1 MTQRAFR
8 GALVGFVAAMSF
20 VAAGCGG
27 EVDPGVD
34 DGTNPA
40 LDTGG
45 KCGARA
51 VSEQERADIEAFLAQ
66 RNAEFQA
73 TAAAGGNINVYFHV
87 ITSGGKGAVSTSM
100 LDAQIKVLNDSYAGK
115 TGGANMGFSFTRAG
129 VDTTDNAS
137 WYTVTPGTTA
147 ETQMKNALRKGGA
160 RDLNLYLAN
169 IGQGLLGW
177 ATFPQDYKSKPKM
190 DGVVILTDSLPGGAA
205 APYNEGDTA
214 THEIGHW
221 VGLYHTF
228 QGGCAAPGDEV
239 SDTPSEASPAFGCP
253 EGRDTC
259 TEGNADVDPIHN
271 FMDYTDD
278 ACMTLFTAGQ
288 SDRITDMWAQYRE
301 NAR

>member
-1 MTQRAFR
+1 
-8 GALVGFVAAMSF
+8 MSF
-20 VAAGCGG
+20 AAAGCGG

-34 DGTNPA
+34 DGSNPA

-45 KCGARA
+45 KCGARF
-51 VSEQERADIEAFLAQ
+51 VSDQERAEIEAFLAQ
-66 RNAEFQA
+66 RNAELQA
-73 TAAAGGNINVYFHV
+73 TAAAGGTINVYFHV
-87 ITSGGKGAVSTSM
+87 ITSGGQGAVSTKA
-100 LDAQIKVLNDSYAGK
+100 LDAQIKVLNDSYAGQ
-115 TGGANMGFSFTRAG
+115 TGGANMGFSFARAG
-129 VDTTDNAS
+129 VDTTDNAG
-137 WYTVTPGTTA
+137 WYTVTPGSQA
-147 ETQMKNALRKGGA
+147 ETQMKTALRVGGP

-228 QGGCAAPGDEV
+228 QGGCSTKNDQV
-239 SDTPSEASPAFGCP
+239 SDTPAEKSATFGCP
-253 EGRDTC
+253 TGQDSC
-259 TEGNADVDPIHN
+259 TGNKYPGKDPITN

-278 ACMTLFTAGQ
+278 GCMFAFTTGQ
-288 SDRITDMWAQYRE
+288 SSRASQMVAAYR
-301 NAR
+301 

>member
-1 MTQRAFR
+1 MTQRTFR
-8 GALVGFVAAMSF
+8 SGLVGFVAAMSL
-20 VAAGCGG
+20 AAVGCGG

-45 KCGARA
+45 KCGARP
-51 VSEQERADIEAFLAQ
+51 VSVEERDAIDAFLAA

-73 TAAAGGNINVYFHV
+73 TAAAGGTINVYFHV
-87 ITSGGKGAVSTSM
+87 ITSGGKGGVATSM

-115 TGGANMGFSFTRAG
+115 TGGANMGFAFARAG
-129 VDTTDNAS
+129 VDTTDNAA
-137 WYTVTPGTTA
+137 WYTVTPGTSA
-147 ETQMKNALRKGGA
+147 ETQMKTALRKGGA

-190 DGVVILTDSLPGGAA
+190 DGVVILTDSIPGGAA

-214 THEIGHW
+214 THEVGHW

-228 QGGCAAPGDEV
+228 QGGCSTKNDQV
-239 SDTPSEASPAFGCP
+239 SDTPAEKSATFGCP
-253 EGRDTC
+253 KGQDSC
-259 TEGNADVDPIHN
+259 TGNKYPGADPITN

-278 ACMTLFTAGQ
+278 NCMFAFTSGQ
-288 SDRITDMWAQYRE
+288 SSRASQMVAAYR
-301 NAR
+301 

>member
-1 MTQRAFR
+1 MTQRVFR
-8 GALVGFVAAMSF
+8 GALVGFFAALSL
-20 VAAGCGG
+20 AASGCGG
-27 EVDPGVD
+27 EIDQGVD
-34 DGTNPA
+34 DGTNPDA

-51 VSEQERADIEAFLAQ
+51 VSQQERDEIEAFLAQ
-66 RNAEFQA
+66 RAAEFQL
-73 TAAAGGNINVYFHV
+73 TAAVVGPINVYFHV
-87 ITSGGKGAVSTSM
+87 ITSGSQGAVPTSA

-115 TGGANMGFSFTRAG
+115 TGGANMGFSFVRAG
-129 VDTTDNAS
+129 VDTTNNSS

-147 ETQMKNALRKGGA
+147 ETQMKKALRKGGA

-177 ATFPQDYKSKPKM
+177 ATFPQDYKSKPSM

-228 QGGCAAPGDEV
+228 QGGCSAKNDQV
-239 SDTPSEASPAFGCP
+239 SDTPAEKSATFGCP
-253 EGRDTC
+253 KGQDTC
-259 TEGNADVDPIHN
+259 TGNKYAGADPITN

-278 ACMTLFTAGQ
+278 SCMFAFTNGQ
-288 SDRITDMWAQYRE
+288 SSRASQMVAAYR
-301 NAR
+301 

>member
-1 MTQRAFR
+1 MTQRTFL
-8 GALVGFVAAMSF
+8 GAVVGFAAVMSLA
-20 VAAGCGG
+20 AAGCGG
-27 EVDPGVD
+27 EIDGGVD
-34 DGTNPA
+34 DGSNPA

-45 KCGARA
+45 KCGARF
-51 VSEQERADIEAFLAQ
+51 VSQQERDDIEAFLAA

-73 TAAAGGNINVYFHV
+73 TAAAGGSINVYFHV
-87 ITSGGKGAVSTSM
+87 ITSGGQGGVSTNA
-100 LDAQIKVLNDSYAGK
+100 LDAQIKVLNDSYAGR
-115 TGGANMGFSFTRAG
+115 TGGANMGFSFVRAG
-129 VDTTDNAS
+129 VTTTDNAA
-137 WYTVTPGTTA
+137 WYTVTPGTKA
-147 ETQMKNALRKGGA
+147 ETDMKTALRVGGS

-228 QGGCAAPGDEV
+228 QGGCSQKNDQV
-239 SDTPSEASPAFGCP
+239 SDTPAEKSATFGCP
-253 EGRDTC
+253 TGQDSC
-259 TEGNADVDPIHN
+259 TGNKYAGLDPITN

-278 ACMTLFTAGQ
+278 SCMFAFTNGQ
-288 SDRITDMWAQYRE
+288 SSRASQMVAAYR
-301 NAR
+301 

>member
-1 MTQRAFR
+1 MSDRTFR
-8 GALVGFVAAMSF
+8 GVLVGFVAAMSF
-20 VAAGCGG
+20 AAAGCGG

-51 VSEQERADIEAFLAQ
+51 VSEQERDDIEAFLAA

-87 ITSGGKGAVSTSM
+87 ITSGGQGAVSTAK
-100 LDAQIKVLNDSYAGK
+100 LDAQIKVLNDSYAGR

-190 DGVVILTDSLPGGAA
+190 DGVVILTDSLPGGSA
-205 APYNEGDTA
+205 APYDLGDTA
-214 THEIGHW
+214 THEVGHW

-228 QGGCAAPGDEV
+228 QGGCSAKNDQV
-239 SDTPSEASPAFGCP
+239 SDTPAEKSATFGCP
-253 EGRDTC
+253 ANQDSC
-259 TEGNADVDPIHN
+259 TGSKYPGKDPITN

-278 ACMTLFTAGQ
+278 ACMFAFTTGQ
-288 SDRITDMWAQYRE
+288 SSRASQMVAAYR
-301 NAR
+301 